1 MQTQLSTRTTK
12 GNSRPKRSPHLPSKN
27 YHRVLIPDG
36 DGIVVALPD
45 HPLAY
50 RAIAVVPG
58 NYHQAERAAA
68 FQINQDKAHLP

>member
-1 MQTQLSTRTTK
+1 MPTQLSSARH
-12 GNSRPKRSPHLPSKN
+12 KRSPHLPSKN

-68 FQINQDKAHLP
+68 FQINQDKVHLP